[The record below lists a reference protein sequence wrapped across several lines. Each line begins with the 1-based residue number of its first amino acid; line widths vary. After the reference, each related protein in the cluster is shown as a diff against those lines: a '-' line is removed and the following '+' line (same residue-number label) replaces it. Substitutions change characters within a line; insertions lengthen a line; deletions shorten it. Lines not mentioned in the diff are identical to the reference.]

1 MQQTATI
8 TSKRQL
14 TIPSNLFKRVKFS
27 KGDKLF
33 IKEESGELRIKKVSS
48 LVKELA
54 GSVFISDRLKRVNYD
69 EAIKS
74 AKRKHFER

>member
-1 MQQTATI
+1 MNYIATI
-8 TSKRQL
+8 SSKRLL

-27 KGDKLF
+27 KGDKLY
-33 IKEESGELRIKKVSS
+33 IKEEFGELRIKKINT

-54 GSVFISDRLKRVNYD
+54 GSVLISDHLKKVDYD